1 MKEIISHLY
10 QDKSDGHWVIQSNEE
25 HTAGVAERASRFANE
40 DRKSVV

>member
-25 HTAGVAERASRFANE
+25 HTAGGQ
-40 DRKSVV
+40 SVHHALPTNSV